1 MADLTAAQMKEL
13 AGSTLF
19 TGRLQILLGQY
30 AKAVKNGTV
39 SSPSAASIGLADA
52 VQLDPGRMSGLIAV
66 SIVSDGTIKAAAVS
80 GSGNTTDTA
89 IGDYGSP
96 SLDGI
101 IQSIWNSG
109 AWNRLI

>member
-1 MADLTAAQMKEL
+1 MADLTAAQMKDL

-30 AKAVKNGTV
+30 AKAVKNGAV
-39 SSPSAASIGLADA
+39 SSPSAASVALADA

-66 SIVSDGTIKAAAVS
+66 SIVSDGGIKQNAIS
-80 GSGNTTDTA
+80 GSGNTTDTDRTD
-89 IGDYGSP
+89 GQ
-96 SLDGI
+96 LDGI
-101 IQSIWNSG
+101 IQAVWNSG